1 MTDRDPNC
9 LFCKL
14 VAGEIPSDRV
24 HEDDEVVA
32 FRDINPQAPTHVLA
46 IPRRHIADARALTE
60 GDGPLLGRLFAVL
73 RDIAEHEGL
82 DTGYRIVTNVGPDA
96 GQTVF
101 HLHLHLLG
109 GRPMSWPPG

>member
-1 MTDRDPNC
+1 MTDRDPDC
-9 LFCKL
+9 LFCRI

-46 IPRRHIADARALTE
+46 IPRRHIADAAALTE
-60 GDGPLLGRLFAVL
+60 GDGPLLERLFGVL
-73 RDIAEHEGL
+73 RDIAEDEGL
-82 DTGYRIVTNVGPDA
+82 DTGYRIVSNVGPDA

-109 GRPMSWPPG
+109 GRSMGWPPG